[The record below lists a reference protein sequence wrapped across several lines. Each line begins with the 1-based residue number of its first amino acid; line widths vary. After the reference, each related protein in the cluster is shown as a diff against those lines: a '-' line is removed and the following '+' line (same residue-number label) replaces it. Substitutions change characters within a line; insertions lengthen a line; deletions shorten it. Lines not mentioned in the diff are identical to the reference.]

1 MAPEIIQ
8 NAKYSKEVDIWSL
21 GVFAYELAT
30 GDPPFRNKRNSKV
43 FNDIQV
49 MPIPKLGDKWSN

>member
-30 GDPPFRNKRNSKV
+30 GDPPFKSKRNSKV
-43 FNDIQV
+43 FNDI
-49 MPIPKLGDKWSN
+49 